1 VKAKG
6 KTRHV
11 VIRVEAETVAR
22 AERIRVQ
29 VEQSAGFR
37 VTLSEVFRQAL
48 DRGLLVL
55 ERRARRRSPSGR
67 TTAP

>member
-1 VKAKG
+1 MGGSAKAKG

-22 AERIRVQ
+22 AERIRAQ
-29 VEQSAGFR
+29 VEQFVGFR
-37 VTLSEVFRQAL
+37 VSLSEVFRQAL

-55 ERRARRRSPSGR
+55 ERRGR
-67 TTAP
+67 PPLT